1 MPKQRIKS
9 KSAESNMKGKL
20 VILDVTEVSTPDVA
34 GEGAGETYGFFS
46 HKLWGKNDLGEVGVI
61 LYVTGK
67 FHSEPKVCLQEKSY
81 LEERGKGLSI

>member
-1 MPKQRIKS
+1 MD
-9 KSAESNMKGKL
+9 
-20 VILDVTEVSTPDVA
+20 VIEISTPDVV
-34 GEGAGETYGFFS
+34 GEGAGETYGFF
-46 HKLWGKNDLGEVGVI
+46 LPQTVRKNDLGEVGVI